1 MLSHVTDPL
10 LSLIYPQECSCCNAT
25 AETRKDGTACAQ
37 CWDMTRIFSGSEL
50 LCYKCGAYF
59 NNNAAPVE
67 VFCRKCDEYL
77 FDRAFALGIY
87 EKALATSIIS
97 LKNSPQLPT
106 RLSQLIHNR
115 FHDFEGVDLIVP
127 IPLSKGRQ
135 LERGFNQAEIVA
147 RTIAESVG
155 KPVDSR
161 SLERHRHTHIH
172 RMGMDQKARELS
184 VRNAFSVTRPRL
196 IRDKSVLLVDD
207 VLTSGATASFCA
219 QVLKENG
226 ATKVIV
232 FTLARAVMHW

>member
-1 MLSHVTDPL
+1 M
-10 LSLIYPQECSCCNAT
+10 
-25 AETRKDGTACAQ
+25 
-37 CWDMTRIFSGSEL
+37 
-50 LCYKCGAYF
+50 LCYKCGGYLGE
-59 NNNAAPVE
+59 NAARAE
-67 VFCRKCDEYL
+67 AFCRKCDEYF

-87 EKALATSIIS
+87 ENALATSIIS

-106 RLSQLIHNR
+106 RISQLIHNR
-115 FHDFEGVDLIVP
+115 FHDFGGVDLIVP

-147 RTIAESVG
+147 QTIAKSVG
-155 KPVDSR
+155 KPVDSK
-161 SLERHRHTHIH
+161 SLERHMHTHIH
-172 RMGMDQKARELS
+172 RMGMDRKARELS

-219 QVLKENG
+219 KVLKKNG
-226 ATKVIV
+226 ATRVIV